1 MRKISRNFIG
11 LTTAVALTVVACSD
25 DPTGVTSGDELTAAE
40 VAVVMAALGSA
51 FESVGVA
58 AQAPPAQAAISV
70 DESFDESV
78 PCESG
83 NLEMSG
89 SISGSINDETF
100 DMDITMDVSLNP
112 HGCVVGDD
120 ENTFTLD
127 GAPEIKVVLDMT
139 SSEGSLTVSGM
150 EKGGFSFT
158 SSDGRTGS
166 CAFDVTFSVVTGESG
181 NSSDIT
187 GKICGLEASNFE
199 TFGT

>member
-1 MRKISRNFIG
+1 MRKISRSFIG

-83 NLEMSG
+83 NLEVSG

-139 SSEGSLTVSGM
+139 SSEGSLTVSG
-150 EKGGFSFT
+150 
-158 SSDGRTGS
+158 
-166 CAFDVTFSVVTGESG
+166 TGEG
-181 NSSDIT
+181 GIQLTCRAT
-187 GKICGLEASNFE
+187 GAPAVAPLM
-199 TFGT
+199 

>member
-1 MRKISRNFIG
+1 MRKISRSFIG
-11 LTTAVALTVVACSD
+11 LTTAVALTVVACSG
-25 DPTGVTSGDELTAAE
+25 DPTGVTSGDELTAGE

-58 AQAPPAQAAISV
+58 TQDAISV
-70 DESFDESV
+70 DRNFEVSV

-89 SISGSINDETF
+89 SISGSIVDGTF
-100 DMDITMDVSLNP
+100 DMDITMDVTLNP

-120 ENTFTLD
+120 ENTLTLD

-139 SSEGSLTVSGM
+139 SSEGSLTVSGT
-150 EKGGFSFT
+150 EKGGFSYT

-181 NSSDIT
+181 NSSNIT
-187 GKICGLEASNFE
+187 GKICGLEASRFE
-199 TFGT
+199 TFST